1 MASAYAATTCPS
13 CSTASPAYSA
23 VRPRPYPAAA
33 WACTSPITSSRPTRV
48 LYPSNPPPAR
58 AQSPRLR
65 CLSCPPRPC
74 NAHRPGMVGTMGMM
88 GMMGTMAQLMM
99 VRKRMIETNN
109 HKEYPQDDDET
120 TRGEPIQVLV
130 VDDQYAFTDLLR
142 VVLNLQPD
150 INVVGTALTGDEG
163 LRVALE
169 THPDVALVDYH
180 MPIMS
185 GLDVIKGL
193 KSARE

>member
-1 MASAYAATTCPS
+1 MRNSYRDIYSQREPSEDYDESA
-13 CSTASPAYSA
+13 
-23 VRPRPYPAAA
+23 RER
-33 WACTSPITSSRPTRV
+33 
-48 LYPSNPPPAR
+48 
-58 AQSPRLR
+58 
-65 CLSCPPRPC
+65 
-74 NAHRPGMVGTMGMM
+74 
-88 GMMGTMAQLMM
+88 
-99 VRKRMIETNN
+99 
-109 HKEYPQDDDET
+109 
-120 TRGEPIQVLV
+120 PIQVLV

-193 KSARE
+193 KSEIGRAHV